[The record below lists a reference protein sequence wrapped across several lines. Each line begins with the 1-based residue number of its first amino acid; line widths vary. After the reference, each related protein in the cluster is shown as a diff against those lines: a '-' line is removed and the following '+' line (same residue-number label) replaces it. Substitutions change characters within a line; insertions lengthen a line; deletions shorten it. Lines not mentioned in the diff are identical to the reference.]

1 MKNDSPNGLNS
12 FTKKLVTESWLEK
25 FASTGS
31 GWLIIIS
38 GSMAPLIQ
46 IKDQILIKKTIP
58 SYIRIGDIITFWQ
71 GNILVTHRVIRKFT
85 KGGNI
90 AFIEKGDAN
99 TNYSQIDAQSIIGKV
114 KKIKKGEREIDV
126 DTLNWKTLNRI
137 TGLGLLSAFA
147 LRAIGRRIPAVP
159 GWSKRFVRRAF
170 AVLSWFKN
178 KTLRI
183 MLHQ

>member
-1 MKNDSPNGLNS
+1 MSCNVVNANNNQ
-12 FTKKLVTESWLEK
+12 TKKYVTSLWLEK
-25 FASTGS
+25 FANTGS

-46 IKDQILIKKTIP
+46 IRDQIFIKKTIP
-58 SYIRIGDIITFWQ
+58 SHIHIGDIITFWQ

-90 AFIEKGDAN
+90 YFNEKGDAN
-99 TNYSQIDAQSIIGKV
+99 TNYSQVDAQSIIGKV
-114 KKIKKGEREIDV
+114 RKIKKKEREIDV
-126 DTLNWKTLNRI
+126 DTLRWKTFNRI

-147 LRAIGRRIPAVP
+147 LRTVGRRMPAIPQ
-159 GWSKRFVRRAF
+159 WSKSLVRRAF
-170 AVLSWFKN
+170 AFLIWFKN